1 MKQDISRRGF
11 IKAAGVGAAGLAL
24 GGGLVSQAAAAPR
37 QFTISLAGWSLHRMI
52 GRKSSQT
59 DMLEMPRITREEFDI
74 DAIELVNQMMAS
86 SETAYLDKL
95 LKNAEQHK
103 VKIALIMI
111 DGAGSV
117 GHESEDGR
125 KSAVEKHTMWL
136 DVASHLGC
144 ETLRMNWAGYTDDT
158 MKSPEALSAYIERS
172 TPPLQA
178 LSEYADKKNIN
189 LIIENHWGPA
199 SYPDALVALVK
210 KVGHPRF
217 GTLPDFGNFPEEVD
231 KYDAIDKM
239 MPFAK
244 AVSAKCYD
252 FDDKTGEETKID
264 YARMMAT
271 VVDKHGYHGNV
282 GIEYE
287 GDRMSEF
294 DGIKACKKL
303 LEKLRG

>member
-1 MKQDISRRGF
+1 MTHDISRRGF
-11 IKAAGVGAAGLAL
+11 IKAAGAGAAGLAL
-24 GGGLVSQAAAAPR
+24 GGVAPR
-37 QFTISLAGWSLHRMI
+37 AFAARDFSISLAGWSLHRMI
-52 GRKSSQT
+52 GKKSGQT

-86 SETAYLDKL
+86 SEIAYLDQLIKS
-95 LKNAEQHK
+95 AEQHK

-117 GHESEDGR
+117 GTESEDGR
-125 KSAVEKHTMWL
+125 KSAVEQHKKWL
-136 DVASHLGC
+136 DVAEHLGC
-144 ETLRMNWAGYTDDT
+144 ATLRMNWAGYTDDT
-158 MKSPEALSAYIERS
+158 MKTPEALDAYIERS

-178 LSEYADKKNIN
+178 LSEYADKKKLN

-199 SYPDALVALVK
+199 SHPEALVALVK

-217 GTLPDFGNFPEEVD
+217 GTLPDFGNFPEDVD
-231 KYDAIDKM
+231 KYDAIDRM
-239 MPFAK
+239 MPYAK

-264 YARMMAT
+264 YARMIAM
-271 VVDKHGYHGNV
+271 VVDKYGYHGNI